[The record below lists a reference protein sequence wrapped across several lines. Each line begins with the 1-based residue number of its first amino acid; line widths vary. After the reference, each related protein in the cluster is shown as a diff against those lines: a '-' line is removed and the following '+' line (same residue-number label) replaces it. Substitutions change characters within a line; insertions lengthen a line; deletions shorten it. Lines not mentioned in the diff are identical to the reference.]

1 MKLYIVDSQN
11 VSKPINIMESE
22 TVAQLKEEIKKKNN
36 IIGDIELVFDG
47 DILKDNDYLNTLD
60 IKDGTTVNYLGIYSA
75 GYLLYNI
82 NKAF

>member
-11 VSKPINIMESE
+11 VSKSINIMESE

-47 DILKDNDYLNTLD
+47 DILKDNDYLSTLD

-75 GYLLYNI
+75 GY
-82 NKAF
+82 K

>member
-11 VSKPINIMESE
+11 VSKSINVMESD

-47 DILKDNDYLNTLD
+47 DILKDKDELYKLD
-60 IKDGTTVNYLGIYSA
+60 ITDGNTINYLGIYSA
-75 GYLLYNI
+75 GFN
-82 NKAF
+82 